1 MRKMMENL
9 HEVFRDYQE
18 SYVLMN
24 SIAITQGIFSYYIVT
39 GSFGNIIRKILICI
53 SLAGSKK

>member
-1 MRKMMENL
+1 MMENL
-9 HEVFRDYQE
+9 HEVYRDYQE

-24 SIAITQGIFSYYIVT
+24 SIAFTQGIFSYYIVT

>member
-9 HEVFRDYQE
+9 HEVYREYEE

-39 GSFGNIIRKILICI
+39 GSFVNIIRKILICI